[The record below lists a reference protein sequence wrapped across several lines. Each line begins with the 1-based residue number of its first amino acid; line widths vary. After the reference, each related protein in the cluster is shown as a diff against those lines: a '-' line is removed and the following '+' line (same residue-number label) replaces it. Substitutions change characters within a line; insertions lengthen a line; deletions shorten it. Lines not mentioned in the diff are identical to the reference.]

1 MFALFL
7 CLHLFYNC
15 ARFLNFYVLC
25 NQIDDNLADI
35 CHHVHLFLSLSVYF
49 KFNVLCNQI
58 VYNPAHICRHLHLFY
73 NFALFWTFMFS
84 AIKLLKSYWHLLPPI
99 LQLGLAFGLYFLCN
113 WIAKYCWHLLPPGGF
128 WSVIVKYLW

>member
-25 NQIDDNLADI
+25 NQIVNNQTDI

-49 KFNVLCNQI
+49 KFYVLCNQI
-58 VYNPAHICRHLHLFY
+58 VYNLAYICHHLHLFY
-73 NFALFWTFMFS
+73 KFGRFLTFMFS
-84 AIKLLKSYWHLLPPI
+84 AIKLLKSSRHLLPPI
-99 LQLGLAFGLYFLCN
+99 LQLGLSFMFSAIKLLN
-113 WIAKYCWHLLPPGGF
+113 IAGIYYHLAVSEVL
-128 WSVIVKYLW
+128 L